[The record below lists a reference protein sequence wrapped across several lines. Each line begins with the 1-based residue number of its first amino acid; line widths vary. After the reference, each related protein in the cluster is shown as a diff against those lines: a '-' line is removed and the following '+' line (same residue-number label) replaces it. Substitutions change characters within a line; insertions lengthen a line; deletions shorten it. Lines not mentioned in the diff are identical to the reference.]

1 MVPRPVVLG
10 LTLCDYV
17 IVEERTKKISLVGA
31 FTGIAVDQFPTVVP
45 PFSLFA
51 VLTDGLGTGMID
63 GVANRLDTAEEVASY
78 RGSLRFPDQ
87 LTEVSFHLRLRQF
100 IIPAPGQYQF
110 TLLIDGEWV
119 AQRRF
124 RVYEREDQT

>member
-1 MVPRPVVLG
+1 MVPCPVVVG

-17 IVEERTKKISLVGA
+17 IVEERTKKVSLVGS
-31 FTGIAVDQFPTVVP
+31 FTGIAVERFPAVVP
-45 PFSLFA
+45 AFSLFA
-51 VLTDGLGTGMID
+51 VVTDGIGTGTVEVI
-63 GVANRLDTAEEVASY
+63 ANRLDTAEEVASY
-78 RGSLRFPDQ
+78 RGPLRFPDQ

-100 IIPAPGQYQF
+100 TVPSAGLYQF

-124 RVYEREDQT
+124 RVYAKEDQT